1 MVDGEHA
8 TGACRVSGACTR
20 AVLIA
25 VWRLSQSSHAP
36 PAPAGTDPFGLL
48 AVVLLPRSPA
58 PLPIPGLLQL
68 SDGGWTPSLS
78 LCLLRTTTSLLAM
91 PDAYILHR
99 VLRRVATWAVVAFF
113 TEIHIIGSE
122 NVPKDGPIIVTATH
136 HNMMIDPAVLSTM
149 FPYQRILHFWAKA
162 SLFAN
167 PLAGYILTSAGNIP
181 VDRKASDRRQLFGG
195 TFKTLAR
202 GEAVAVFPE
211 GTSYTEPRIV
221 QVKDGAAWAALEY
234 AKWARENPSRVRPGA
249 ERPRIVTAAIVYTNK
264 TKYRSN
270 VRPSLPFSPFLL
282 FLPTPPTR
290 PLLENADADPV
301 CASGPLQAI
310 MEYGPPIN
318 MDPYL
323 DQFLSSEE
331 GAPRTAVKRLTA
343 ALEQQ
348 LVETTI
354 NAPDWDTLYAARMA
368 RDLLWEDEKAIS
380 LDEFVPVSQTLV
392 DLFCTPDLVPNL
404 TAIKR
409 HLLTYYSLLQSTN
422 LTNSVLSSLPLPDT
436 LDPHRPTPLPS
447 RLFTLSLL
455 VRDTLALLLGL
466 PFFLGP
472 LLLHVPAYI
481 FARVGARLAED
492 EEETQAQNK
501 VVFGLLLLLLI
512 YPATFFFFWAFL
524 WYTPLGALA
533 SGALVV
539 LVASYHNKLVN
550 DNYERV
556 KRLVA
561 AWRILVGVWIPK
573 RWDLSLNALSQ
584 YTVPAVPAEN
594 EWIDRSKVKPRKS
607 PAVVVP
613 APQSTET
620 PSAGSS
626 SSSPAPASSSRKRR
640 RPPSRRLIRHVL
652 RARVEAAKA
661 LASLFAQ
668 LERGAGAEG
677 KRVAASAHLARA
689 YGGGIEP
696 PSPHDLATADGVGVP
711 LEPVGWRHAR
721 EVVAFLRKR
730 GARIAQLGERVEGDW
745 AALSSEGEQDS
756 DAVMTDAEK
765 DSLVFV
771 PPGQRSP
778 IRE

>member
-1 MVDGEHA
+1 
-8 TGACRVSGACTR
+8 
-20 AVLIA
+20 
-25 VWRLSQSSHAP
+25 
-36 PAPAGTDPFGLL
+36 
-48 AVVLLPRSPA
+48 
-58 PLPIPGLLQL
+58 
-68 SDGGWTPSLS
+68 
-78 LCLLRTTTSLLAM
+78 M
-91 PDAYILHR
+91 PDAYVLHR
-99 VLRRVATWAVVAFF
+99 VIRRVAAWAVVAFF
-113 TEIHIIGSE
+113 TEIHIIGTE
-122 NVPKDGPIIVTATH
+122 NVPRDGPIIVTATH
-136 HNMMIDPAVLSTM
+136 HNMMIDPAVLATM

-167 PLAGYILTSAGNIP
+167 PVASYVLTSAGNIP
-181 VDRKASDRRQLFGG
+181 VDRKAKDRRQLFGG
-195 TFKTLAR
+195 TFSTLAR

-234 AKWARENPSRVRPGA
+234 AKWAHENSHKVAPGA
-249 ERPRIVTAAIVYTNK
+249 DRARIVTAAIVYTNK

-270 VRPSLPFSPFLL
+270 
-282 FLPTPPTR
+282 
-290 PLLENADADPV
+290 
-301 CASGPLQAI
+301 AI
-310 MEYGPPIN
+310 VEYGPPIDT
-318 MDPYL
+318 DPYL
-323 DQFLSSEE
+323 DQFLSDEE
-331 GAPRTAVKRLTA
+331 GAPRAAVKRLTA

-348 LVETTI
+348 LVEATV

-404 TAIKR
+404 TAIRR

-436 LDPHRPTPLPS
+436 LDPHRPIPLPS

-455 VRDTLALLLGL
+455 VRDTLALLIGL

-561 AWRILVGVWIPK
+561 AWRMLVGVWLPK
-573 RWDLSLNALSQ
+573 KWDLSLNALAQ
-584 YTVPAVPAEN
+584 YTVPRVPAEN
-594 EWIDRSKVKPRKS
+594 EWVDRSKVKALKVTPTVVTQT
-607 PAVVVP
+607 PANG
-613 APQSTET
+613 T
-620 PSAGSS
+620 SADASA
-626 SSSPAPASSSRKRR
+626 SSSPASSPRKRR
-640 RPPSRRLIRHVL
+640 RPPTRRLIRHVL

-661 LASLFAQ
+661 LASLFEQ
-668 LERGAGAEG
+668 LEKGPGSEG

-689 YGGGIEP
+689 CGGGVD
-696 PSPHDLATADGVGVP
+696 PHSRPDLATSEGVETMA
-711 LEPVGWRHAR
+711 EPVGWRYAR
-721 EVVAFLRKR
+721 EVVGFLRAR
-730 GARIAQLGERVEGDW
+730 GARIAQLEEGVEGDW

-756 DAVMTDAEK
+756 DVVTTDAER
-765 DSLVFV
+765 DDLVFV

-778 IRE
+778 VKA